1 MTIQPM
7 IPGAR
12 EQSTLT
18 HRQSGSIGGAA
29 FGSTDVPLGSSR
41 MDAATI
47 ADREREGGGAPN
59 QRRPAPALA
68 MPRALDFAICPS
80 CHTADTAL
88 TNDAIAKGADW
99 HCGRCGQDWNAGR
112 LATAGAYTAWA
123 TAR

>member
-1 MTIQPM
+1 M

-12 EQSTLT
+12 EPRISTLT
-18 HRQSGSIGGAA
+18 RSGSMGGPG
-29 FGSTDVPLGSSR
+29 FGSADVPPGSSR

-68 MPRALDFAICPS
+68 TPGALEFAICPS
-80 CHTADTAL
+80 CHTADAAL

-99 HCGRCGQDWNAGR
+99 HCGRCGQNWNAGR

-123 TAR
+123 GAR